1 MSLLGEH
8 SNIILIGFMG
18 SGKTSVGLELSI
30 KTNMD
35 FIDTDF
41 QLTEL
46 FGMSIS
52 EYFTTHNEEEFRIE
66 EQKIITEVCKC
77 KNKVVGTGGGAFL
90 NQKSRSTMLNSGTVI
105 WLKASEQS
113 IINRIESDTGT
124 IRPLLTT
131 GNLKDN
137 ISTLLSERQ
146 KIYNEAHINV
156 ETDNLSPAEIS
167 DIILTKMK

>member
-1 MSLLGEH
+1 MSLLGKH
-8 SNIILIGFMG
+8 SNIILVGFMG

-52 EYFTTHNEEEFRIE
+52 EYFTAHNEEEFRME
-66 EQKIITEVCKC
+66 EQKIITEVCKRM
-77 KNKVVGTGGGAFL
+77 NQVVGTGGGAFL
-90 NQKSRSTMLNSGTVI
+90 DQQSRTTMLNSGTVI

-113 IINRIESDTGT
+113 IISRIESDTGT

-156 ETDNLSPAEIS
+156 ETDNLSPVEIS